1 MIIVISSMEETDMD
15 DFINNEFLEPEI
27 TEDDESSIY
36 LSIGDLMSGL
46 LMFFALLFI
55 TALLQLAER
64 EAPKEDVI
72 SQIFQEMKS
81 QNINVKVNPKTG
93 DVSID
98 DSILFDQGST
108 QLKPAG
114 KDFLR
119 KFIPVYSRVIFSED
133 EFQKVI
139 NRVVIEGH
147 TSSEGDDK
155 TNLQLSVLRS
165 SSVYNYIFSEM
176 NFKDK
181 DFLGQKILAA
191 GRGEIEA
198 DQKRDN
204 PADRKVLFRFQFR
217 SDELNQQASKK
228 LPKKEK

>member
-1 MIIVISSMEETDMD
+1 MEETDMD
-15 DFINNEFLEPEI
+15 DFINNEFSETEI
-27 TEDDESSIY
+27 SEDDESSIY

-64 EAPKEDVI
+64 EAPKRIVI
-72 SQIFQEMKS
+72 GNVVGEMKS
-81 QNINVKVNPKTG
+81 KNINVKVNPETG
-93 DVSID
+93 DISIQE
-98 DSILFDQGST
+98 SILFDQGST

-114 KDFLR
+114 KEFLR
-119 KFIPVYSRVIFSED
+119 QFIPVYSGVIFSKP
-133 EFQKVI
+133 EFEKEI
-139 NRVVIEGH
+139 SRVVIEGH

-155 TNLQLSVLRS
+155 TNLELSVLRS
-165 SSVYNYIFSEM
+165 SSVYKYIFYEL
-176 NFKDK
+176 NFPTKPA
-181 DFLGQKILAA
+181 LSQKILAA

-217 SDELNQQASKK
+217 SDELTQQASKK

>member
-1 MIIVISSMEETDMD
+1 MEETDMD